1 MKLSEI
7 PEGQGATGEI
17 EGLKIAVYNAGDKL
31 MVLKN
36 VCTHRYCQT
45 HWDKESQSWSCPCH
59 GSRFKADGAV
69 ARGPARKPLAKVDFH
84 IEDGEI
90 RLG

>member
-1 MKLSEI
+1 MKVAEV
-7 PEGQGATGEI
+7 PEGRGATGVI
-17 EGLKIAVYNAGDKL
+17 EGLKIAVYNAADNL
-31 MVLKN
+31 IVMKN

-45 HWDKESQSWSCPCH
+45 HWDNESHSWICPCH
-59 GSRFKADGAV
+59 GSRFKGDGAV
-69 ARGPARKPLAKVDFH
+69 ERGPARKPLAMVDFH